1 MIEIESLRTIADQV
15 LSDIESKTNQN
26 TPATPVAFNRIIAN
40 GVSAQSLLNKMH
52 NVDQRKEC
60 FPQTATPEIGLKLW
74 GELKDRP
81 RKPGIKAEIQIG
93 ATGINDIIVS
103 QGSSGP
109 TWIAPSGIAYTTKTG
124 GRVQTGTVSLE
135 ITATVYGTEGTLSV
149 GDEVILSS
157 SVPGLDTKAIVTAVN
172 VTGDDEESIDDWRAA
187 LVQKIA
193 FPPDIGTAAW
203 FYNLTVSVD
212 GITRAYPYVDED
224 YPGKVI
230 IYAVDDS
237 KIDGAPSSSQ
247 LSEILALFTEA
258 GNDCLWSS
266 GLLPSGDPRITA
278 VASPIDTYAVKIFD
292 GAPSL
297 SSTMKEAIET
307 ALDVYADTRNP
318 YIKGL
323 SLEDQGTV
331 ETVSVSAIIQNV
343 IDSNPSDTGR
353 FTGISIS
360 LGLVT
365 QEYYTLEMGRRVKFI
380 YAYE

>member
-1 MIEIESLRTIADQV
+1 MIEIESIRTIADQV
-15 LSDIESKTNQN
+15 LTDIESKTNQN
-26 TPATPVAFNRIIAN
+26 TPNTPVSYNRILSLA
-40 GVSAQSLLNKMH
+40 VSAVALLNKMH

-81 RKPGIKAEIQIG
+81 RKPGIKAELGIG
-93 ATGINDIIVS
+93 ATGVNDTIVS

-109 TWIAPSGIAYTTKTG
+109 TWIATSGIAYTTKTG
-124 GRVQTGTVSLE
+124 GRVQSGAVPLT
-135 ITATVYGTEGTLSV
+135 ITATVYGTEGTLSI

-157 SVPGLDTKAIVTAVN
+157 SVPGLDTKATVTSIN
-172 VTGDDEESIDDWRAA
+172 IIGENEEEIEDWRAA

-193 FPPDIGTAAW
+193 FPPDIGTSAW
-203 FYNLTVSVD
+203 FYNLAVSID

-224 YPGKVI
+224 YPGKII

-237 KIDGAPSSSQ
+237 KTDGAPSASQ
-247 LSEILALFTEA
+247 LSDIVALFSEA

-266 GLLPSGDPRITA
+266 YLLPSGDPRITA

-297 SSTMKEAIET
+297 SSTMKEAIES
-307 ALDVYADTRNP
+307 ALDTYADTRNP

-323 SLEDQGTV
+323 SMEDQGTV

-353 FTGISIS
+353 FTGVSIT
-360 LGLVT
+360 LGST
-365 QEYYTLEMGRRVKFI
+365 TAEYFTLEMGRRVKFI

>member
-1 MIEIESLRTIADQV
+1 MIEIESIRTIADQV
-15 LSDIESKTNQN
+15 LTDIESKTNQN
-26 TPATPVAFNRIIAN
+26 TPATPVAFNRIISNA
-40 GVSAQSLLNKMH
+40 VAAISLLGKLH

-81 RKPGIKAEIQIG
+81 RKPGIKAEMQIS
-93 ATGINDIIVS
+93 ATGVNDTIVS
-103 QGSSGP
+103 QGSAGP
-109 TWIAPSGIAYTTKTG
+109 TWIATSGIAYNTKTG
-124 GRVQTGTVSLE
+124 GRVKSGTVPLT

-157 SVPGLDTKAIVTAVN
+157 SVPGLDTKATVTAVN
-172 VTGDDEESIDDWRAA
+172 IVGDDEEEIDDWRAA

-193 FPPDIGTAAW
+193 FPPDIGTSAW
-203 FYNLTVSVD
+203 FYNLAVSVD

-224 YPGKVI
+224 YPGKII

-237 KIDGAPSSSQ
+237 KTDGAPSSSQ
-247 LSEILALFTEA
+247 LAEIVDLLSEA

-278 VASPIDTYAVKIFD
+278 VASPVDTYAVKIFD

-297 SSTMKEAIET
+297 SSTMKEAIEA
-307 ALDVYADTRNP
+307 ALDTYADTRNP

-323 SLEDQGTV
+323 SMEDQGTV

-353 FTGISIS
+353 FTGVSIT
-360 LGLVT
+360 LGIIT
-365 QEYYTLEMGRRVKFI
+365 AEYFTLEMGRRVKFI